1 MAGESAYYI
10 VNSPLGKAFRNML
23 CQQATEQVQPEYWH
37 FTKIALAL
45 QEEVMVPCDLFYDKK
60 NYQSGFDLFQDERGY
75 KKAVLERFD
84 PLYGSEGQIEDWSI
98 WLSTSEFDRISR
110 RGSLEDL
117 SQSFHYIR
125 I

>member
-1 MAGESAYYI
+1 MASESAYYT
-10 VNSPLGKAFRNML
+10 VNSRLGKTFRNML
-23 CQQATEQVQPEYWH
+23 CLQATEEVQPESWC

-45 QEEVMVPCDLFYDKK
+45 HEEIMVPCDLFYDMRQ
-60 NYQSGFDLFQDERGY
+60 YQGGCDLVDNERIF

-84 PLYGSEGQIEDWSI
+84 PLYGSEGQIEEWSI
-98 WLSTSEFDRISR
+98 CLSTYEFERIAR

-125 I
+125 Y